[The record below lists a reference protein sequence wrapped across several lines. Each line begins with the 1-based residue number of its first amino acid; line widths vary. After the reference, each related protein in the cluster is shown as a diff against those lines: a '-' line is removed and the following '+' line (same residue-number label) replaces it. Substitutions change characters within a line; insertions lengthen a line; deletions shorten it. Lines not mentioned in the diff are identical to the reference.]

1 MICDWLLVV
10 VGSGFKVVM
19 VISYLFIIFY
29 LVVERVRERELQNFP
44 IQKIYIFTISDTNAL
59 SFIAFTYFQLIF
71 FGLLLI

>member
-19 VISYLFIIFY
+19 VINYLFIIFY
-29 LVVERVRERELQNFP
+29 LVVERERERELQNFP
-44 IQKIYIFTISDTNAL
+44 IQKIYIFTISDANAL
-59 SFIAFTYFQLIF
+59 SFIAFAYFQLIF

>member
-19 VISYLFIIFY
+19 VINYLFIIFY
-29 LVVERVRERELQNFP
+29 LVVEKERELQNLP